1 MTEAQALAIA
11 RQTRL
16 PPGGRSGLRT
26 RLGWSVATLVVAA
39 LLIGLTWA
47 NTLRALR
54 TQRHAAIDHA
64 LSRLTGDA
72 TLVAAAFRHR
82 LAEAQGLLSLLA
94 LDADR
99 AGPGFDLRAA
109 VAAAPLLLPAG
120 GRVALIGA
128 SGQVRQASDP
138 ALVGRTLP
146 PLPRSVRLRLR
157 HRLGTGRRLV
167 LDVPLRALMAPMVV
181 ANLPPGSVLALI
193 DTGNGRVRFRL
204 PEAAGDLPRPGAW
217 VLGTPPAGLFR
228 PAPGRAPVL
237 LARAAIPGHPLA
249 IAILRDQRPA
259 LAPSTDAA
267 RGNRRLAIAI
277 SALICLA
284 ALVVL
289 GEIEAML
296 RRERRMI
303 RDRATLAEANAAL
316 ARAKTQADAKTA
328 QLEGL
333 LAGLPVGVIMM
344 DAGLRLVAC
353 NPQVAALAGLPP
365 ALLRPGAT
373 IEAMLRAQAEAGEFG
388 PEAGEAEIARRLAI
402 YHAGRAYGRFER
414 RRPDGRWVEIRREPL
429 PGGGFVALFTD
440 ITGRRRADQALAE
453 ARAAAEAANDAKS
466 RFVAMVSHEIRTP
479 LQALLTGLDLLADTG
494 PEDAPVL
501 AGMREAG
508 TSLRRLL
515 ADILDVSR
523 FEAGRLILSPVG
535 VDPRAPLGQALAM
548 LAPGAGERGIRLIFI
563 PDPELPARI
572 EADPERLCQVVA
584 NLLSNAVKFADPGI
598 VRLTAAGAGDRLR
611 IAVTDPG
618 PTIPPERRAQLF
630 QPFAGTGEPGAEGSG
645 LGLAIC
651 RELVTA
657 MGGEIGHDVAPG
669 VAPGGT
675 GNVFWFTLPLAPAA
689 APVLPAKAG
698 LRVLLAEDVAASRLV
713 TATML
718 RREGCHVTEA
728 ADGAAAARAAAAERF
743 DVVLMDLDLP
753 VLDGMAATRRIRALP
768 GPAGT
773 VPVIALSGHVGA
785 EEQAAAVAAGVDEI
799 LAKPT
804 ARAVLLAA
812 LARHAGRPEPGAV
825 LSEARLRELRE
836 TLTPTALARAA
847 EDCLAE
853 LVSRLAALRAAL
865 AADDAAAVAAALHA
879 MAGLAGGYGL
889 AEFERTVRAAMAA
902 QRAGGAP
909 DPEQLE
915 AALDRAGREMRAWAA
930 G

>member
-11 RQTRL
+11 RQTR
-16 PPGGRSGLRT
+16 PPSGGRSGLRT

-72 TLVAAAFRHR
+72 ALAAAAFRHR

-138 ALVGRTLP
+138 ALLGRTLP
-146 PLPRSVRLRLR
+146 PLPRSVRLRQ
-157 HRLGTGRRLV
+157 RLGMGRRLV

-181 ANLPPGSVLALI
+181 ANLPSGSVLALI
-193 DTGNGRVRFRL
+193 DTGNGRVRFRI
-204 PEAAGDLPRPGAW
+204 PEAAGDLPRPGGW

-228 PAPGRAPVL
+228 PAPGQAPVL

-249 IAILRDQRPA
+249 IAILRDRRPA

-303 RDRATLAEANAAL
+303 GDRATLAEANAAL

-344 DAGLRLVAC
+344 DAELRLVAC

-365 ALLRPGAT
+365 ALLRPGTT

-388 PEAGEAEIARRLAI
+388 PEAGEAEIARRLAL
-402 YHAGRAYGRFER
+402 YNAGRACGRFER

-429 PGGGFVALFTD
+429 PDGGFVALFTD

-515 ADILDVSR
+515 TDILDVSR

-548 LAPGAGERGIRLIFI
+548 LAPGAGERGIRLIFT

-657 MGGEIGHDVAPG
+657 MGGEIGHDI
-669 VAPGGT
+669 APGGT

-689 APVLPAKAG
+689 APGLPAKAG
-698 LRVLLAEDVAASRLV
+698 PRVLLAEDVAASRLV

-718 RREGCHVTEA
+718 RREGCHVTEV

-768 GPAGT
+768 GSAGR
-773 VPVIALSGHVGA
+773 VPVIALSGHIGA
-785 EEQAAAVAAGVDEI
+785 EEQAAALAVGVDEI
-799 LAKPT
+799 LAKPV

-812 LARHAGRPEPGAV
+812 LARHADRPEPGAV

-836 TLTPTALARAA
+836 TLTPIALARAA

-853 LVSRLAALRAAL
+853 LAARLAALRAAL
-865 AADDAAAVAAALHA
+865 AADDSAAVAAALHA

-889 AEFERTVRAAMAA
+889 AEFEQTVRAAMAA
-902 QRAGGAP
+902 QRAGGAT
-909 DPEQLE
+909 DPERLE

>member
-16 PPGGRSGLRT
+16 PLGGRSGLRA

-54 TQRHAAIDHA
+54 TERRVAIDHA
-64 LSRLTGDA
+64 LSRLTGEA
-72 TLVAAAFRHR
+72 TLAAAAFRHR
-82 LAEAQGLLSLLA
+82 LIEAEGLLTLLA

-109 VAAAPLLLPAG
+109 VAAAAPLLPPAG

-128 SGQVRQASDP
+128 SGRVRQASDP
-138 ALVGRTLP
+138 ALVGRKLT
-146 PLPRSVRLRLR
+146 PLPRSVRLR
-157 HRLGTGRRLV
+157 HRLGAGRQLV
-167 LDVPLRALMAPMVV
+167 LDVPLRALMAPLVV
-181 ANLPPGSVLALI
+181 ANLPAGSVLALI
-193 DTGNGRVRFRL
+193 DTSNGRVRFRI
-204 PEAAGDLPRPGAW
+204 PAAAGDLPRPGAW
-217 VLGTPPAGLFR
+217 VLGTSSAGLFR
-228 PAPGRAPVL
+228 PAPGLAPVL

-259 LAPSTDAA
+259 LAPITTAA
-267 RGNRRLAIAI
+267 WGNRRLAIAI
-277 SALICLA
+277 SALIFLA

-296 RRERRMI
+296 RRERRMT

-344 DAGLRLVAC
+344 DAGLRMVAC

-365 ALLRPGAT
+365 PLLRPGTT

-388 PEAGEAEIARRLAI
+388 PEAGEGEIARRIAL

-414 RRPDGRWVEIRREPL
+414 RRPDGRWVEIRRERL
-429 PGGGFVALFTD
+429 PDGGFVALFTD
-440 ITGRRRADQALAE
+440 ISDRRRADQALAE

-494 PEDAPVL
+494 PADAPVR

-535 VDPRAPLGQALAM
+535 VDPRVPLGQALAM
-548 LAPGAGERGIRLIFI
+548 LAPGATERGIRLVFT
-563 PDPELPARI
+563 PDPALPARI
-572 EADPERLCQVVA
+572 EADPERLCQVVG
-584 NLLSNAVKFADPGI
+584 NLLSNAVKFADPGV
-598 VRLTAAGAGDRLR
+598 VRLTTAGAGDRLR
-611 IAVTDPG
+611 IVVTDPG

-630 QPFAGTGEPGAEGSG
+630 QPFAGTGEPGAEGTG

-669 VAPGGT
+669 GA
-675 GNVFWFTLPLAPAA
+675 GNVFWFTLPLAPVA
-689 APVLPAKAG
+689 APGLPQDAG
-698 LRVLLAEDVAASRLV
+698 LRILLAEDVAASRLV

-718 RREGCHVTEA
+718 RREGCAVTEA
-728 ADGAAAARAAAAERF
+728 GDGATAARAAAAEQF

-773 VPVIALSGHVGA
+773 VPVIALSGHIGA
-785 EEQAAAVAAGVDEI
+785 EEQAAALAAGVDEI
-799 LAKPT
+799 LAKPA

-812 LARHAGRPEPGAV
+812 LARHAGRTKPGAV

-836 TLTPTALARAA
+836 TLTPAALARAA

-853 LVSRLAALRAAL
+853 LAARLAGLRAAL
-865 AADDAAAVAAALHA
+865 AAGDAAAAAAALHA

-889 AEFERTVRAAMAA
+889 AEFERAARAAMAA
-902 QRAGGAP
+902 LRAGGVT
-909 DPEQLE
+909 DPERLE
-915 AALDRAGREMRAWAA
+915 AALERAGREIRAWAA